1 MTKAKAKPDV
11 KPDAE
16 QPAEPIGTAIVSI
29 QERIKQRLAK
39 VNQTTA
45 QPGSKRI
52 SVKGSKFRLPDGTA
66 SDGPLNCVIM
76 DYTNSNVWYKDDWV
90 EGTVTPPDCFSI
102 GKIIDELTPHSS
114 VEKPVNAVCS
124 SCPKNQ
130 YGSRG
135 RGKECDNTVLLA
147 ILPEGFTEE
156 SEVLTLKV
164 APKGLKDWGQYVRT
178 LQQQGVDPV
187 QVITSISFV
196 PGMSYP
202 QLKFRA
208 LGGNAKFEDVGPFM
222 ASADALLQ
230 A

>member
-1 MTKAKAKPDV
+1 MPKAKA
-11 KPDAE
+11 E
-16 QPAEPIGTAIVSI
+16 QPVDEAPKGTAVVSI
-29 QERIKQRLAK
+29 QDRIKQRLAK

-52 SVKGSKFRLPDGTA
+52 SVKGSKFRLPDGTT
-66 SDGPLNCVIM
+66 SDGPLNCVIV
-76 DYTNSNVWYKDDWV
+76 DYTNSNVWYEADWV

-102 GKIIDELTPHSS
+102 GKIIDELSPHPS
-114 VEKPVNAVCS
+114 VEKPVNADCAT
-124 SCPKNQ
+124 CPKNQ

-156 SEVLTLKV
+156 SEVLTIKV

-208 LGGNAKFEDVGPFM
+208 LGGNDMLEEVGKFM

-230 A
+230 P